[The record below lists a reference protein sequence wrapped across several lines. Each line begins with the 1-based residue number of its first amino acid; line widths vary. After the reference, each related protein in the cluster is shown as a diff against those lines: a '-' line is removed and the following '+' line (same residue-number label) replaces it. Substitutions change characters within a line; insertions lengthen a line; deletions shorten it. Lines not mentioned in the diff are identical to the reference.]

1 MINKRTTEMMRRER
15 RKKDRERRAAR
26 IKTLK
31 AKQKALEELLLV
43 RQAEQQF
50 KAARQIA
57 ERLRTLKQ
65 QIIYMGGGD

>member
-15 RKKDRERRAAR
+15 RKKDRERRAGR